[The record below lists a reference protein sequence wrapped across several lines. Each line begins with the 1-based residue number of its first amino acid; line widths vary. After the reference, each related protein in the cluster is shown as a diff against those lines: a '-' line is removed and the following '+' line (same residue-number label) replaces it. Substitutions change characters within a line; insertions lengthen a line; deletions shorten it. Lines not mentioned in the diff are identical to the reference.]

1 MDVLLRSMARLFT
14 YNIQYVEDRRIRLLQ
29 LLNMKLRRG
38 ASQWTGLPTQKE
50 AHQMSILMDVIGNT
64 VT

>member
-1 MDVLLRSMARLFT
+1 
-14 YNIQYVEDRRIRLLQ
+14 
-29 LLNMKLRRG
+29 MKLRRG